1 VQGDSVHA
9 QQDLTSSQRVRAL
22 VQKASRTQA
31 LRDQVLED
39 LEARCKEID
48 QLSVQIDVLAKVGEL
63 FRALMDLLVLSH
75 VRSVEA
81 VITEGLRTIFFD
93 QKLSFEAEIAQRYNR
108 ICVDFFM
115 QQERLEGRHIV
126 RGRPLTNFG
135 GGPSTIASLV
145 LRLLV
150 LMRLKRSPLLLL
162 DETLSA
168 ISTEYIDQTGL
179 FLRKLADSTGTPIL
193 LVTHKHEFLDQSTVA
208 YTASE
213 GGVEGTPH
221 LEVQRLRG
229 GSP

>member
-1 VQGDSVHA
+1 MQGDTVHA
-9 QQDLTSSQRVRAL
+9 QQGVNSQRVRAL
-22 VQKASRTQA
+22 TQRASRLQA
-31 LRDQVLED
+31 LRDQIRDD

-48 QLSVQIDVLAKVGEL
+48 QLAVRIDVLAKVGEL

-75 VRSVEA
+75 VRSVES

-93 QKLSFEAEIAQRYNR
+93 QKLSFEAEVAQRYNR
-108 ICVDFFM
+108 ICIDFFM

-126 RGRPLTNFG
+126 RGRPLANFG
-135 GGPSTIASLV
+135 GGPATIASLV

-168 ISTEYIDQTGL
+168 ISPEYIDQTGL
-179 FLRKLADSTGTPIL
+179 FLKKLAASTGTPIL
-193 LVTHKHEFLDQSTVA
+193 LVTHKHEFLDQATMA

-213 GGVEGTPH
+213 GGEEGNPH

-229 GSP
+229 GSQ